1 MNKRMIGS
9 AYEDSAAM
17 YLQRNGYQI
26 IERNFRCKMGEID
39 IICRKNQTLHF
50 VEVKYRA
57 DETYGNAAETVSAKK
72 LRKIYQCAQM
82 YLLKHQEYAS
92 FDASFD
98 VLAITENQIQL
109 YSNCYGGI

>member
-17 YLQRNGYQI
+17 YLQRKGYQI
-26 IERNFRCKMGEID
+26 VERNFRCKIGEID
-39 IICRKNQTLHF
+39 IVCIKKQTLHF
-50 VEVKYRA
+50 VEVKYRSS
-57 DETYGNAAETVSAKK
+57 EQYGHAAETVSIKK
-72 LRKIYQCAQM
+72 QRKIYQCAQL
-82 YLLKHQEYAS
+82 YLVKHREYEI

-98 VLAITENQIQL
+98 VLAITGNQIQL